1 MESSNPLGTALAVA
15 LGLAPDP
22 ALHTLGPFLLGAL
35 LGLLGL
41 ERGHPL
47 QHALILFAA
56 LVIPRPGLVLLALGP
71 VLPVVLE
78 GVVELLSCPK
88 TWSESTPEQ

>member
-35 LGLLGL
+35 LVLC
-41 ERGHPL
+41 
-47 QHALILFAA
+47 AA

-78 GVVELLSCPK
+78 GIVELLSCPK
-88 TWSESTPEQ
+88 TWSESAPEK